1 MNGAAGSAAVARP
14 GDADDT
20 KPSRH
25 IIEHLADR
33 LSDPV
38 QLAAAAG
45 AGLLFKIEPHLL
57 AG

>member
-14 GDADDT
+14 ADADDT

-38 QLAAAAG
+38 QLAAA
-45 AGLLFKIEPHLL
+45 
-57 AG
+57 